1 MKCRLL
7 TFALSAMAVAP
18 ALAASPRAR
27 AAVPPPD
34 AHMNFAEIFKAG
46 GLCMYP
52 LLLLSVATIALAFML
67 AFTLRVGA
75 IASDRFM
82 EEMSAKLRARDF
94 SGALDYCKSRSEVV
108 ARVMQKALET
118 FIHHPGIGKAEVRDS
133 AETEG
138 SRQAGL
144 LATRTGYLGDIGTVA
159 PLVGLLGT
167 VIGMINAFLDLSR
180 GEQGVKQMQLSSG
193 ISEALVATASGLV
206 IAVPAMVFYAIY
218 RARTQRRIA
227 DMESA
232 ASHLLNLLPSQPEA
246 PNPETHPA
254 HFKRDEF
261 AMPVAPALRD
271 GRDLIGI

>member
-1 MKCRLL
+1 MKCRIL
-7 TFALSAMAVAP
+7 TLALAAMTVAP

-27 AAVPPPD
+27 AAAPPVD
-34 AHMNFAEIFKAG
+34 THMNFVEIFHAG
-46 GLCMYP
+46 GYCMYP
-52 LLLLSVATIALAFML
+52 LLLLSVATIALSLML
-67 AFTLRVGA
+67 AFTLRLSA

-82 EEMSAKLRARDF
+82 DTVAAKLRARDF
-94 SGALDYCKSRSEVV
+94 SGALDYCKERDEVV

-118 FIHHPGIGKAEVRDS
+118 FIHYPGISKAEVRDA

-167 VIGMINAFLDLSR
+167 VIGMISAFLDLSR

-193 ISEALVATASGLV
+193 ISEALIATASGLV
-206 IAVPAMVFYAIY
+206 IAVPAMVAYAIY

-232 ASHLLNLLPSQPEA
+232 TSHLLNLLPSTPEA
-246 PNPETHPA
+246 QNPNAHPA
-254 HFKRDEF
+254 HLKRDEF
-261 AMPVAPALRD
+261 TMPVAPALRD